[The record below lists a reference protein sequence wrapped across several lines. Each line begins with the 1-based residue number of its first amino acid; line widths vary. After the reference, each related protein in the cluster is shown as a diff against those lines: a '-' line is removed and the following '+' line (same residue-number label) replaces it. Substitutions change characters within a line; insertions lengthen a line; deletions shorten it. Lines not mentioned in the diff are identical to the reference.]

1 MRGHEGSSSVE
12 VFGLNVLRQFYLPLV
27 TVVQQLLLV
36 VQQLLVGLG
45 RVLVVWTL
53 NDSIDWAR
61 LLAEP
66 AVDALCHVNV
76 VPRCPAG
83 AVFPRFR
90 LDRDGLR
97 WADRFAELARNAA
110 LLSARVSK
118 CEWWC
123 RVYNSYVLPAPAC
136 RNNGGMGGGSDAV
149 APHRDFGGVLV
160 SWTTVDTE
168 EVWTTVPSE
177 CVLAP
182 EPWTEWALLKR
193 VEDGGWLSEEV
204 VEGHRHPTSTI
215 REEHRLG

>member
-1 MRGHEGSSSVE
+1 
-12 VFGLNVLRQFYLPLV
+12 
-27 TVVQQLLLV
+27 
-36 VQQLLVGLG
+36 
-45 RVLVVWTL
+45 
-53 NDSIDWAR
+53 
-61 LLAEP
+61 LAEP

-136 RNNGGMGGGSDAV
+136 RNNGGMGGWKRCRSSTQRFRWCARIVDNCGHGGSLDN
-149 APHRDFGGVLV
+149 RTFGVRARPG
-160 SWTTVDTE
+160 TVD
-168 EVWTTVPSE
+168 
-177 CVLAP
+177 
-182 EPWTEWALLKR
+182 
-193 VEDGGWLSEEV
+193 
-204 VEGHRHPTSTI
+204 
-215 REEHRLG
+215 